1 MITLKSDREIQ
12 KMAESGAVLAGALKE
27 LKSIIKPGMNTWEIE
42 QFTRNYIESHGAVP
56 ADLNFEGYKFAT
68 TISVNDEV
76 AHTIPRKR
84 VYLKEGDIVKV
95 DTTVNFNGFMSDAC
109 SSYAVGKVTPEIQH
123 LMDVTKKATYLGIDQ
138 AVIGNRIGDIGAAIQ
153 QYAEVENGFGVV
165 RDLIGHGIQ
174 PTMHEAPNVPAYGTA
189 GQGLR
194 LQEGMTITI
203 EPMINIG
210 TWKIIDR
217 YDEED
222 DWTDYVSA
230 DGSASSQYEH
240 TIAIT
245 KDGPKILTSYEPE
258 LDAKYLL

>member
-1 MITLKSDREIQ
+1 MITIKSNREIQ
-12 KMAESGAVLAGALKE
+12 KIAESGAVLAGALKE
-27 LKSIIKPGMNTWEIE
+27 VQTLIKPGVSTWDIE
-42 QFTRNYIESHGAVP
+42 MFVRTYIQSHGAVP
-56 ADLNFEGYKFAT
+56 ADLGFDGYKFAT

-84 VYLKEGDIVKV
+84 TLLKEGDVVKV
-95 DTTVNFNGFMSDAC
+95 DTTVNLNGFMSDAC
-109 SSYAVGKVTPEIQH
+109 VSYGVGTVAPEIQR

-153 QYAEVENGFGVV
+153 QYAEVENHFGVV

-174 PTMHEAPNVPAYGTA
+174 PTMHEAPDVPAYGTA
-189 GQGLR
+189 GRGLR
-194 LQEGMTITI
+194 LKEGMTITI

-210 TWKIIDR
+210 TWEITDR
-217 YDEED
+217 YDQED

-230 DGSASSQYEH
+230 DGSASAQYEH

-245 KDGPKILTSYEPE
+245 KDGPKILTSYDPE
-258 LDAKYLL
+258 FDAKYLL